1 MKERCTHPSNSTFK
15 LINGCKIIATVAMLV
30 RWQLF
35 PYFYFLLS
43 LPLLS
48 FSSLP
53 NIPYL
58 TFLKVI
64 VSLSI
69 SPLCFSLSFFLPIS
83 LSPFSL
89 SLSLFPSLS
98 FSVFFLLTDWVLKVT
113 CDRDLRESSLRYLFQ
128 ITSLALSY
136 FTCKIVFPEI
146 MTFPQEWRT
155 GKQKMTFVFIK
166 KISMVKKCW
175 ELLWRFSYFKLQM
188 KGSKL

>member
-1 MKERCTHPSNSTFK
+1 MKERYTHPSNSTFK
-15 LINGCKIIATVAMLV
+15 LINGCKIIAIVAMLV

-69 SPLCFSLSFFLPIS
+69 SPLCFSLFFPPYFS
-83 LSPFSL
+83 LSFLSLSLPL
-89 SLSLFPSLS
+89 SLSLFFCFLFAHWLGTESNMWPGFKRIKLEIFVSNNLS
-98 FSVFFLLTDWVLKVT
+98 GPQLLYLQNCFSWNNDF
-113 CDRDLRESSLRYLFQ
+113 S
-128 ITSLALSY
+128 
-136 FTCKIVFPEI
+136 
-146 MTFPQEWRT
+146 T
-155 GKQKMTFVFIK
+155 GVKNRKAKNDFCVYQKNI
-166 KISMVKKCW
+166 
-175 ELLWRFSYFKLQM
+175 Y
-188 KGSKL
+188 G